1 MRLSTFGLRN
11 RILKKIH
18 VIVEIKGGFGNQL
31 FQFAFANSL
40 REMGYKVKVKTNFYE
55 QFENLNNYENT
66 YRKLI
71 LPETLFGF
79 KKTNKL
85 VNKLLVWAH
94 KFNKSKKIKKIF
106 GERDNSFF
114 IKLKDSD
121 YSLDKMNK
129 KVVHLDGYWQN
140 IDSIVLNKK
149 YLIES
154 ISKNLILKEGFD
166 NSPTSNSVM
175 LNVRRNDYLEMNEE
189 LKNNFYQESIN
200 YIKSKINDMELNI
213 FTDDLSWVQNNDIFS
228 FAQNIY
234 GPEDEP
240 DKVVESFSKMIQ
252 HKHFIVGNSTFSLLA
267 AALSEQNDSIIIIA
281 SPWFRNKDKKNLS
294 KENWIQ
300 IENK

>member
-1 MRLSTFGLRN
+1 
-11 RILKKIH
+11 LKNKII
-18 VIVEIKGGFGNQL
+18 VVEIKGGFGNQL
-31 FQFAFANSL
+31 FQFSFANSL

-55 QFENLNNYENT
+55 QFENDNNYENT

-79 KKTNKL
+79 KKTNKIT
-85 VNKLLVWAH
+85 NKFLYWAH
-94 KFNKSKKIKKIF
+94 KFNKSKKINTIF
-106 GERDNSFF
+106 GKRNNPFF

-129 KVVHLDGYWQN
+129 KVIHLDGYWQN
-140 IDSIVLNKK
+140 IDSIISNKK

-154 ISKNLILKEGFD
+154 ISKNLIIKEGFD
-166 NSPTSNSVM
+166 NSPKSSSVM

-189 LKNNFYQESIN
+189 LNNNFYQKSIN
-200 YIKSKINDMELNI
+200 YIESKINDIELNI

-240 DKVVESFSKMIQ
+240 DKVIELFSKMIQ
-252 HKHFIVGNSTFSLLA
+252 QKHFIIGNSTFSLIA
-267 AALSEQNDSIIIIA
+267 AALSEQDDSVTIIA
-281 SPWFRNKDKKNLS
+281 SPWFRHKDKKNLS
-294 KENWIQ
+294 KENWIK

>member
-1 MRLSTFGLRN
+1 MKN
-11 RILKKIH
+11 KII
-18 VIVEIKGGFGNQL
+18 VVEIKGGFGNQL
-31 FQFAFANSL
+31 FQFSFANTL

-55 QFENLNNYENT
+55 QFENDNNYENT

-79 KKTNKL
+79 KKTNKIT
-85 VNKLLVWAH
+85 NKFLFWAH
-94 KFNKSKKIKKIF
+94 KFNKSKKINTIF
-106 GERDNSFF
+106 GKRNNSFF

-129 KVVHLDGYWQN
+129 KVIHLDGYWQN
-140 IDSIVLNKK
+140 IDSIISNKK

-154 ISKNLILKEGFD
+154 ISKNLIIKEGFD
-166 NSPTSNSVM
+166 NSPKSSSVM

-189 LKNNFYQESIN
+189 LNNNFYQKSIN
-200 YIKSKINDMELNI
+200 YIESKINDIELNI

-240 DKVVESFSKMIQ
+240 DKVIELFSKMIQ
-252 HKHFIVGNSTFSLLA
+252 QKHFIIGNSTFSLIA
-267 AALSEQNDSIIIIA
+267 AALSEQDDSITIIA
-281 SPWFRNKDKKNLS
+281 SPWFRHKDKKNLS
-294 KENWIQ
+294 KENWIK

>member
-1 MRLSTFGLRN
+1 
-11 RILKKIH
+11 LKNKII
-18 VIVEIKGGFGNQL
+18 VVEIKGGFGNQL
-31 FQFAFANSL
+31 FQFSFANTL

-55 QFENLNNYENT
+55 QFENDNNYENT

-79 KKTNKL
+79 KKTNKIT
-85 VNKLLVWAH
+85 NKFLFWAH
-94 KFNKSKKIKKIF
+94 KFNKSKKINTIF
-106 GERDNSFF
+106 GKRNNSFF

-129 KVVHLDGYWQN
+129 KVIHLDGYWQN
-140 IDSIVLNKK
+140 IDSIISNKK

-154 ISKNLILKEGFD
+154 ISKNLIIKEGFD
-166 NSPTSNSVM
+166 NSPKSSSVM

-189 LKNNFYQESIN
+189 LNNNFYQKSIN
-200 YIKSKINDMELNI
+200 YIESKINDIELNI

-240 DKVVESFSKMIQ
+240 DKVIELFSKMIQ
-252 HKHFIVGNSTFSLLA
+252 QKHFIIGNSTFSLIA
-267 AALSEQNDSIIIIA
+267 AALSEQDDSITIIA
-281 SPWFRNKDKKNLS
+281 SPWFRHKDKKNLS
-294 KENWIQ
+294 KENWIK